1 MLKKELEM
9 RRERGKMVEDEDV
22 RAFSVCARV
31 MVYLRVPWL
40 ALVRCVASEFNSEM
54 ESE

>member
-1 MLKKELEM
+1 M

-22 RAFSVCARV
+22 RAFFCVCAC
-31 MVYLRVPWL
+31 YGLRVPWL
-40 ALVRCVASEFNSEM
+40 ALVCCVASEFNSEM